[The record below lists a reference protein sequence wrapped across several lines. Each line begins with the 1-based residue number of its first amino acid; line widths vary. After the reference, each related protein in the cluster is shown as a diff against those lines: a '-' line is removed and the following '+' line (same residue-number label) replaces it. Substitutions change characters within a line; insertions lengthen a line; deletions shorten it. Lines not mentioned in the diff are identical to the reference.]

1 MLRWGRTKDMTPMR
15 LMRNGSELL
24 SKFDSGA
31 RVLPALTV
39 HVTGHMTRP
48 SAAILFTSSE
58 VSYIPEEVT
67 LRVATYAS

>member
-1 MLRWGRTKDMTPMR
+1 MTPMR
-15 LMRNGSELL
+15 LMRTGSEL

-39 HVTGHMTRP
+39 HVAGHMTRP